1 MENENKNY
9 QIPNSNTINKKELK
23 VKLTK
28 LSKNYINPR
37 CEHFVN
43 NLRSL
48 NFRILES
55 SGGKKSIEKEV
66 KLSRNFHFG
75 KSKDYFAHF
84 TDLAPFQIEFS
95 PFIKNLKKQFT
106 KDEINIIKKNKD
118 YYIQNETIK
127 NNISL
132 FNDKYL
138 YQVLNFE
145 EKEENKKKE
154 KKIFHNQNYFNQRRK
169 SIIIDF
175 YNNIN
180 AHINANRNNNLNKSE
195 KTINNIIP
203 FYQTSLKDPNIK
215 NSKSVEKENK
225 LTYNLE
231 NLSHEYVIKNKLDV
245 IEKEIRKGVR
255 EMQKEDE
262 KFSLINEKREKIL
275 YDMTKQTQYE
285 KKKLFDEK
293 NNFKHNVSDD
303 LNSIKNRNLPKINI
317 NNTISNSQIFHMNI
331 SNSNNTS
338 NLNTNYL
345 LNKENDKEYR
355 SQIALYKKMEL
366 NRRKGLKKLEEKENL
381 LIKNLNKRI
390 KSIYDN
396 IKFNK

>member
-1 MENENKNY
+1 MENENKNQ
-9 QIPNSNTINKKELK
+9 QISNLNAKNKKKLK

-28 LSKNYINPR
+28 LSKDFINPR
-37 CEHFVN
+37 CERFIN

-55 SGGKKSIEKEV
+55 SGGKKSIDKEV

-106 KDEINIIKKNKD
+106 KDEINTIKKNKD

-145 EKEENKKKE
+145 EKEENRKKE
-154 KKIFHNQNYFNQRRK
+154 KKIFHDLNYFNKRRK
-169 SIIIDF
+169 SIILDV
-175 YNNIN
+175 YNNI
-180 AHINANRNNNLNKSE
+180 NNNLNKSE
-195 KTINNIIP
+195 KVLNNVIP
-203 FYQTSLKDPNIK
+203 FYKTSLRDSNIK
-215 NSKSVEKENK
+215 NSKSFEKENK

-231 NLSHEYVIKNKLDV
+231 NLSHEYVKKNKLDV
-245 IEKEIRKGVR
+245 IEREIRKGVR
-255 EMQKEDE
+255 EMKKEDA
-262 KFSLINEKREKIL
+262 KFNLIKENREKIL
-275 YDMTKQTQYE
+275 FEMTKQTQKE
-285 KKKLFDEK
+285 IKKLFDEK
-293 NNFKHNVSDD
+293 NSFTHNVSDD
-303 LNSIKNRNLPKINI
+303 IYLIKSRNFPRINI
-317 NNTISNSQIFHMNI
+317 NYTISNSQISHMNN

-338 NLNTNYL
+338 NLNIKYL
-345 LNKENDKEYR
+345 LNKEKEKEYKN
-355 SQIALYKKMEL
+355 QIRLYKNLEL
-366 NRRKGLKKLEEKENL
+366 NRRKGIKKFEEKENL

>member
-1 MENENKNY
+1 MENENKNH

-55 SGGKKSIEKEV
+55 TGGKKSIDKEV

-132 FNDKYL
+132 FNDRYL

-145 EKEENKKKE
+145 EKEEKKKKE
-154 KKIFHNQNYFNQRRK
+154 KKIFHNQNYFNKRRK
-169 SIIIDF
+169 SIILDF

-180 AHINANRNNNLNKSE
+180 ASGNNSLNQSE
-195 KTINNIIP
+195 KVLNNIIP
-203 FYQTSLKDPNIK
+203 FYKTGIKDTNIK
-215 NSKSVEKENK
+215 SSKSVEKENK

-231 NLSHEYVIKNKLDV
+231 NLSHENVIKNKLNV

-255 EMQKEDE
+255 EMKKEDE
-262 KFSLINEKREKIL
+262 KSNSINENRKKIL
-275 YDMTKQTQYE
+275 FDMEKQTQQE
-285 KKKLFDEK
+285 IKKLFDEK
-293 NNFKHNVSDD
+293 NNFKHNVSYEIK
-303 LNSIKNRNLPKINI
+303 SIKNRNFPRINI
-317 NNTISNSQIFHMNI
+317 NNTISNSQISHINI
-331 SNSNNTS
+331 SNSNKIV
-338 NLNTNYL
+338 NLNTYYL
-345 LNKENDKEYR
+345 FNKEKEKEYKN
-355 SQIALYKKMEL
+355 QIRFYKKMEL
-366 NRRKGLKKLEEKENL
+366 DRRKGLRKLEEKENL
-381 LIKNLNKRI
+381 LIKNLHKRI

>member
-1 MENENKNY
+1 MENENKNNL
-9 QIPNSNTINKKELK
+9 ISNSNSINKKELK

-28 LSKNYINPR
+28 LSKDYINPR

-55 SGGKKSIEKEV
+55 SGGKKSIDKEV

-84 TDLAPFQIEFS
+84 TDLAPFQIEFN

-132 FNDKYL
+132 FNDRYL

-145 EKEENKKKE
+145 EKEEKKKKE
-154 KKIFHNQNYFNQRRK
+154 KKIFHNQNYFNKRRK
-169 SIIIDF
+169 SIILDF

-180 AHINANRNNNLNKSE
+180 ASGNNSLNQSE
-195 KTINNIIP
+195 KVLNNIIP
-203 FYQTSLKDPNIK
+203 FYKTGIKDTNIK
-215 NSKSVEKENK
+215 SSKSVEKENK

-231 NLSHEYVIKNKLDV
+231 NLSHENVIKNKLNV

-255 EMQKEDE
+255 EMKKEDE
-262 KFSLINEKREKIL
+262 KSNSINENRKKIL
-275 YDMTKQTQYE
+275 FDMEKQTQQE
-285 KKKLFDEK
+285 IKKLFDEK
-293 NNFKHNVSDD
+293 NNFKHNVSYEIK
-303 LNSIKNRNLPKINI
+303 SIKNRNFPRINI
-317 NNTISNSQIFHMNI
+317 NNTISNSQISHINI
-331 SNSNNTS
+331 SNSNKIV
-338 NLNTNYL
+338 NLNTYYL
-345 LNKENDKEYR
+345 FNKEKEKEYKN
-355 SQIALYKKMEL
+355 QIRLYKKMEL
-366 NRRKGLKKLEEKENL
+366 DRRKGLRKLEEKENL
-381 LIKNLNKRI
+381 LIKNLHKRI